1 MRRRRAPL
9 AVILG
14 AALWLAAGA
23 ALADE
28 ASAPEVDVPQ
38 TPAPELKQ
46 ETAPALERRPLEAG
60 GAFTGRVAREDWQ
73 SRRPWHYG
81 TQQLFPLTRGMAEAG
96 IPAPLRW
103 PLYPFTVAFDTGNAV
118 FGAIAGLYGN

>member
-1 MRRRRAPL
+1 MQGRCTPL
-9 AVILG
+9 AAALG
-14 AALWLAAGA
+14 AALWLAGGA

-28 ASAPEVDVPQ
+28 VRAPEAEVPQ
-38 TPAPELKQ
+38 TPAAELPQ
-46 ETAPALERRPLEAG
+46 ETAAALQREPLEG
-60 GAFTGRVAREDWQ
+60 QPLTGRAAREDWQ

-96 IPAPLRW
+96 IPAPARW

-118 FGAIAGLYGN
+118 FGAIAGLFGD